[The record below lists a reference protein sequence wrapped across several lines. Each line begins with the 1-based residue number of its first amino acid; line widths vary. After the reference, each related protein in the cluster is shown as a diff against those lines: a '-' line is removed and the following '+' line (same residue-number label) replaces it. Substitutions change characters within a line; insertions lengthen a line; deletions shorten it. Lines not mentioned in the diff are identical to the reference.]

1 MYQREKQYSSIQKEL
16 LSLSFKSVILIS
28 LFVLSGL
35 LMYGQKSGNKTDG
48 NIKIIDSTV
57 ENIITGFN
65 SYLLEKGEGEKFN
78 ASEYFVGITIL
89 SQNDSADHIEV
100 TLSNYALTR
109 SSVRVLPG
117 FYGYFKRDGINFI
130 FWNKNR
136 FIKKNKS
143 VSNPDIFKKFKKP
156 GILRTDHPYSWEI
169 VLKNGTILDMS
180 PKETIQKY
188 IIIQPHN

>member
-1 MYQREKQYSSIQKEL
+1 M
-16 LSLSFKSVILIS
+16 
-28 LFVLSGL
+28 LSGL
-35 LMYGQKSGNKTDG
+35 LIFGQKSGNKTDG

-57 ENIITGFN
+57 EKIITGFN
-65 SYLLEKGEGEKFN
+65 SYLLERGERKKFN
-78 ASEYFVGITIL
+78 VSEYFVGITIL
-89 SQNDSADHIEV
+89 TSKDSTDHIEV

-109 SSVRVLPG
+109 ASVRVLPG
-117 FYGYFKRDGINFI
+117 FYGYFKREGINFV

-136 FIKKNKS
+136 SIKKNKS

-156 GILRTDHPYSWEI
+156 RILRTDHPYSWEI

-188 IIIQPHN
+188 IITQPLN